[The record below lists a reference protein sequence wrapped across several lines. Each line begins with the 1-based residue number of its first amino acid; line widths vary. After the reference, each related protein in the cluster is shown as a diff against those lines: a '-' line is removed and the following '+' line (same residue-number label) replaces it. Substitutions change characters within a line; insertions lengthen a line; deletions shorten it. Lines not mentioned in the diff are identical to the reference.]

1 MGSTIT
7 LTAADGHRFSAYVA
21 GPTDATKGVVVVQEI
36 FGVNRHIRDM
46 ADRFAA
52 QGYAVVAPAL
62 FDRTEPGVELGYTA
76 DDIAK
81 GRDYRMKLSD
91 PQVMADVEAAA
102 KHLSGKTLGIVG
114 YCFGG
119 TVAWWGSTRS
129 KSFAA
134 ASCWYG
140 GGIAGTK
147 NESMSCPVQMHF
159 GETDASIP
167 MTDVDAVRAAQPKAE
182 SYVYNGAG
190 HGFGCDER
198 GSYSKPDYELAQQR
212 TLVFLLNTLADGLN
226 TALGAAPPDRLFLP
240 RP

>member
-1 MGSTIT
+1 MGTTIT
-7 LTAADGHRFSAYVA
+7 LTASDGHTFSAYTA
-21 GPTDATKGVVVVQEI
+21 GPANAKAGVVVIQEI
-36 FGVNRHIRDM
+36 FGVNHHIRDM

-52 QGYAVVAPAL
+52 LGYAVVAPAL
-62 FDRTEPGVELGYTA
+62 FDRTERGVELGYTA

-91 PQVMADVEAAA
+91 PQVMLDVEAAA
-102 KHLSGKTLGIVG
+102 AHLPGKKLGIVG

-140 GGIAGTK
+140 GGIPGTK
-147 NESMSCPVQMHF
+147 NESTSCPVQMHF
-159 GETDASIP
+159 GEKDASLP
-167 MTDVDAVRAAQPKAE
+167 MSDVDAVRAAQPKVVV
-182 SYVYNGAG
+182 YVYMGAQ

-198 GSYSKPDYELAQQR
+198 GSYSKPDYDLAQQR
-212 TLVFLLNTLADGLN
+212 TVDFFAKN
-226 TALGAAPPDRLFLP
+226 LG
-240 RP
+240 